1 MLVLL
6 PLALIAVF
14 TGAYGV
20 GSSYLS
26 AALALG
32 VCNWVG
38 TSPTDTTLIT
48 VGCYLT
54 NLLAGAAHEFGGTS
68 SDAALALGAF
78 TPGVVPVKTLQY
90 SNWKAAALGISACLP
105 IGNPPHIMGVGGL
118 VLAGILLLLV
128 RKLSARV
135 LVVIIVSG
143 VLYTIAWH
151 LVAPTSTLAKL
162 GLIAGLF
169 VPSLVWP
176 DCDTPQDPAAFPNP
190 LGVVAAGFY
199 SWITPGFTTGL
210 ATTTLLNPTI
220 YRPAVTAVIGGAI
233 EGWNLQLIERGGE
246 SSKTPLG
253 SLLGTQLEPC
263 EGMILLA
270 VIIALGAFFR
280 PIGNPTLPHA
290 RWISVGSL
298 ITQSVLTTGVVGT
311 LTFLVTGVLAHGIQ
325 LVLAPGSGETRSL
338 AFLIPIATS

>member
-1 MLVLL
+1 MLIFI
-6 PLALIAVF
+6 PLGLIAVF
-14 TGAYGV
+14 TGAHGI
-20 GSSYLS
+20 GSSYLA

-38 TSPTDTTLIT
+38 LSPTDTTSIT
-48 VGCYLT
+48 VGCYLL

-68 SDAALALGAF
+68 SDAALALGAY
-78 TPGVVPVKTLQY
+78 TPEPVPVRILQC

-105 IGNPPHIMGVGGL
+105 IGNPPHLMGVGGL

-128 RKLSARV
+128 RKLSTGV
-135 LVVIIVSG
+135 LVVVVASG
-143 VLYTIAWH
+143 VLYAIAWH
-151 LVAPTSTLAKL
+151 LVAPTSTLASL

-169 VPSLVWP
+169 VPSLLWP
-176 DCDTPQDPAAFPNP
+176 GPARPTDPEAYPNP
-190 LGVVAAGFY
+190 LGVLAAGFY

-253 SLLGTQLEPC
+253 NLLGTQLEPC
-263 EGMILLA
+263 HGMILLA
-270 VIIALGAFFR
+270 VTLALVTFFF
-280 PIGNPTLPHA
+280 PIGNRFVPHA
-290 RWISVGSL
+290 RWVSIGSL
-298 ITQSVLTTGVVGT
+298 ITQSVLTTGVIGT
-311 LTFLVTGVLAHGIQ
+311 LTFLVAGVLARYLQ
-325 LVLAPGSGETRSL
+325 TLVPGSEETRSL
-338 AFLIPIATS
+338 AFLIPVATS